1 MSKSTI
7 FRNLAFLL
15 TNNICIFMY
24 LLKVEVEVETEKF
37 LLTSNLQ
44 MNKNINSRGND
55 KLSCLLHF
63 AIHYYILFNDK
74 TI

>member
-7 FRNLAFLL
+7 FRNLAVLL

-24 LLKVEVEVETEKF
+24 LLKVEVEVETENF

-44 MNKNINSRGND
+44 MNKNINSCGND
-55 KLSCLLHF
+55 KLSCLLYF
-63 AIHYYILFNDK
+63 AINYYILFNDK